1 MNVRALGKAV
11 DRWARGVM
19 HRGASGTLAGPARTT
34 APDWDARPTRLLLMR
49 YDAMGDTVLLT
60 GLIRAIRRMHPLITL
75 DALVLAPYVD
85 VFDGLADVHD
95 VLGFNRTK
103 DLRYPPRT
111 LLARVRANRYD
122 AILDAM
128 VVRDEL
134 PTASL
139 MLMLAARAPIRIG
152 MRGKRN
158 SFLYNVPL
166 DDDASGHHVDRL
178 AGLGVPFGI
187 DPVATDFRPRLALSD
202 VERAGAEQRWRDAAL
217 PPDASG
223 LATSAP
229 ASPVRSGSA
238 LGSRPGRPLR
248 LLVNVSAADAN
259 RYWVDDRFVEVIRQA
274 RARRPEMIVLVT
286 GAPNHTARVAAIAAA
301 SGVRSSLQPLR
312 DAFALVAA
320 ADAVLTPDTGIT
332 HVAAAFDRPT
342 VSLHQKNKWMWTA
355 YRVPTRA
362 LIARDNASLDTIPA
376 ADVSTALDALLTEQY
391 GPPSLTP
398 VGTGST
404 TRSA

>member
-11 DRWARGVM
+11 DRWGRGVM
-19 HRGASGTLAGPARTT
+19 HRGAAGTLAGPARTA

-103 DLRYPPRT
+103 DLRYPPRA

-166 DDDASGHHVDRL
+166 DDDASVHHVDRL

-202 VERAGAEQRWRDAAL
+202 AERAGAEQRWRDAAR
-217 PPDASG
+217 PIDAS
-223 LATSAP
+223 AP
-229 ASPVRSGSA
+229 VAS
-238 LGSRPGRPLR
+238 GRPLR

-259 RYWVDDRFVEVIRQA
+259 RYWVDDRFVEVIRHA
-274 RARRPEMIVLVT
+274 RAARPEMTVLVT
-286 GAPNHTARVAAIAAA
+286 GAPNHTTRVAAIAAA
-301 SGVRSSLQPLR
+301 AGVRSSLQPLR

-320 ADAVLTPDTGIT
+320 ADAILTPDTGIT

-376 ADVSTALDALLTEQY
+376 ADVSAALDALLAEQY
-391 GPPSLTP
+391 GPPPPTP
-398 VGTGST
+398 PGTGST